1 MINTKHLLKVSSAW
15 ISIVYIICFV
25 GVAMF
30 PSIRTDFMTY
40 GLHTRMMLG
49 DNLVTLNTFIS
60 GLIIWNIIGLLGV
73 WLFAALF
80 NGIKK

>member
-1 MINTKHLLKVSSAW
+1 MINIKHLLKVTVAW
-15 ISIVYIICFV
+15 TSIVYVICFV

-30 PSIRTDFMTY
+30 GGIRPGFMMY
-40 GLHTRMMLG
+40 ALHMNVGEVNNVLTLG
-49 DNLVTLNTFIS
+49 TFIS
-60 GLIIWNIIGLLGV
+60 GIVLWNIVALLGV